1 MYLSYFVLY
10 FIMDTSITRKIQVK
24 MFLCIFWWAHTLH
37 VYNGRRTT
45 PHKSSLAVTSFF
57 VSPDGTISRGRTKEA
72 ILRGVICR
80 GRNKLGKLSTQKTA
94 RFTAKKLSV

>member
-1 MYLSYFVLY
+1 
-10 FIMDTSITRKIQVK
+10 MDTSITRKIQVE
-24 MFLCIFWWAHTLH
+24 MFLCIFWWAHTLR

-57 VSPDGTISRGRTKEA
+57 VSPDGAISRGRTKEA